1 MSETLDA
8 LWQTISQR
16 KDNPTAES
24 YTASLFAAGTGKI
37 AQKVGEEAVEV
48 VVAALDESDERLMS
62 EMADL
67 FYHSFVLLAQRGLS
81 WAEVEAELAR
91 RFR

>member
-1 MSETLDA
+1 MTTLDA
-8 LWQTISQR
+8 LIATIADR
-16 KDNPTAES
+16 KAHPTPDS

-48 VVAALDESDERLMS
+48 VVAALDQSDERLIS

-67 FYHSFVLLAQRGLS
+67 LYHTLVLLAHRDVS
-81 WAEVEAELAR
+81 WEDVEAELAR
-91 RFR
+91 RFK